1 MIYLMVIVYAGNVF
15 ISCAPCKEIMNKI
28 IMFCEWKKTQALW
41 KGMERHGKVWEGM
54 GRCGKV
60 RSGAKRCGEIWK
72 GYRKIQN
79 DTEKYRKI

>member
-1 MIYLMVIVYAGNVF
+1 MIYLMAIVYAGNVF

-28 IMFCEWKKTQALW
+28 IMFCEWKNA
-41 KGMERHGKVWEGM
+41 GAMGRHGKAWVGVE
-54 GRCGKV
+54 RCGKV